1 MLKAQKPVSKAFP
14 NQLLCGKFVSR
25 NDEYRILCRLQ
36 KKKHLKQLLTIL
48 FLIVVNCIYAQ
59 QANRYVQKGNDS
71 YTKSVFTEALDY
83 YKQALALDAENSAA
97 LYNSGNALHKL
108 GKDAEAEQ
116 YYEKFS
122 NTVDRDIKA
131 KAFYNKG
138 VVQAYQHKLPEAVES
153 FKQAL
158 LLNPEDN
165 DSRENLQ
172 KALNE
177 LKKQQQATSPQID
190 KQQPK
195 QDKSK
200 TKQPSQEMIDQKF
213 NELRDKERQLQKML
227 RKSSNAKNPEKDW

>member
-1 MLKAQKPVSKAFP
+1 M
-14 NQLLCGKFVSR
+14 
-25 NDEYRILCRLQ
+25 
-36 KKKHLKQLLTIL
+36 KQLLTIL
-48 FLIVVNCIYAQ
+48 FLILVNSIYAQ
-59 QANRYVQKGNDS
+59 QANRYVQKGNEA
-71 YTKSVFTEALDY
+71 YNKSVFTEALDY
-83 YKQALALDAENSAA
+83 YKQALALDAENNAA

-116 YYEKFS
+116 YYAKFS
-122 NTVDRDIKA
+122 DAVDRDIKA

-158 LLNPEDN
+158 LLNPADN

-177 LKKQQQATSPQID
+177 LKKQQQANSPQSN

-200 TKQPSQEMIDQKF
+200 TKQPSQEMIDQKL
-213 NELRDKERQLQKML
+213 NELRDKEKQLQKML
-227 RKSSNAKNPEKDW
+227 RKKSDTKNPEQDW